1 MYEKIKKL
9 KKLKK
14 KLSKSCQKVVKKLAK
29 SWQKVGKKLVKIL
42 KRVGEEEEEEE
53 GEEGDLFVAPRPGTT
68 MSHLVKTTLPTVNPN
83 LASHS
88 IIIPERQL
96 LKLPL

>member
-1 MYEKIKKL
+1 
-9 KKLKK
+9 
-14 KLSKSCQKVVKKLAK
+14 LSKSC
-29 SWQKVGKKLVKIL
+29 QKVGKKLVKIL
-42 KRVGEEEEEEE
+42 KRVGEEEEEEEE